1 MNILVTWGNFG
12 GLEHWFVTDLSLI
25 CHWDLWEGEESTVS
39 LTHLERTFSERA
51 FVSMLCVHTYM
62 YSVQERLTWSHMY
75 SVSGATAWYLHD
87 CEQVTKHFRTWKAWW
102 PCGSHTH
109 THTHTHTQFPTPQAL
124 SCELSISVKQ
134 IRKHKTRSAIKST
147 YPRLYS
153 KKSGSVTFHSP
164 QFPWNDPILTI
175 TLQ

>member
-109 THTHTHTQFPTPQAL
+109 THTHTHTHNFQPHKPCLVSFPF
-124 SCELSISVKQ
+124 
-134 IRKHKTRSAIKST
+134 
-147 YPRLYS
+147 RLN
-153 KKSGSVTFHSP
+153 KSGNTKHVQQLSQPIQGCTAKKVVLSPFIAPNFHEMT
-164 QFPWNDPILTI
+164 QF
-175 TLQ
+175 